1 MQIKQSF
8 HFSMLVCPEGR
19 ILRWPLGWSSHAEY
33 TSSSKDSITLIF
45 FLFFNWRIIALQC
58 WVGFCLTATR
68 ISHNYMFE
76 YIPTLLN
83 LPPTTPHPTPKLSQ
97 NTRPGSL
104 YYIAASHWLS
114 ILHMVVYVAQCFF
127 LNSSHPLLP
136 PLCPQIRSL
145 HLHLH
150 LSVTSQ
156 GLCRWKLRSQIS
168 WSKSPWWPWSNQVSP
183 LSLSLEFWSREVRE
197 NYCERRIQ
205 HKVRVSIAGGSF
217 GRGHGARVMV
227 NL

>member
-1 MQIKQSF
+1 
-8 HFSMLVCPEGR
+8 
-19 ILRWPLGWSSHAEY
+19 
-33 TSSSKDSITLIF
+33 
-45 FLFFNWRIIALQC
+45 
-58 WVGFCLTATR
+58 
-68 ISHNYMFE
+68 
-76 YIPTLLN
+76 
-83 LPPTTPHPTPKLSQ
+83 
-97 NTRPGSL
+97 
-104 YYIAASHWLS
+104 
-114 ILHMVVYVAQCFF
+114 MVVYVGQCFF

-136 PLCPQIRSL
+136 PPCPQVRSL

-150 LSVTSQ
+150 LSVTLQ

-205 HKVRVSIAGGSF
+205 HKGRDSIAGGSY

-227 NL
+227 NLRKLREHPHWQPAKKRVLHPTTIKKWVLPRSRSLEADIEWQIRTLSKALTSAGENSVISCLDFWPMETMSW